1 MCRYQLSDKSLQPLL
16 DQVLQVADDDI
27 LYRLQQEERE
37 RAEVIRLWRLSPR
50 GSILNDDHIHQLV
63 GDAAIEII
71 RLRLKLLE
79 AGISHDPL

>member
-1 MCRYQLSDKSLQPLL
+1 MNYEKTHPLI
-16 DQVLQVADDDI
+16 DEILQVSDDDI

-37 RAEVIRLWRLSPR
+37 RAEVIRLWRASPR
-50 GSILNDDHIHQLV
+50 GSIREDDHIHRLV

-79 AGISHDPL
+79 AGISRD

>member
-1 MCRYQLSDKSLQPLL
+1 MCPYQLSDTSHQPLL
-16 DQVLQVADDDI
+16 EEILRVSDGDI
-27 LYRLQQEERE
+27 LYRLRLEERQ
-37 RAEVIRLWRLSPR
+37 RAEVIRLWRNSPR
-50 GSILNDDHIHQLV
+50 GSIREDDHIHQLV

>member
-1 MCRYQLSDKSLQPLL
+1 MTRDHAIPEEILRVS
-16 DQVLQVADDDI
+16 DDDI
-27 LYRLQQEERE
+27 LYRLRQEERE

-50 GSILNDDHIHQLV
+50 GSIREDDHIHRLV